1 MTESATTTTTD
12 AQAVVQAVPIG
23 VLGMLG
29 FLVVADARVIDPLLP
44 VIATSF
50 NTSIAAAGL
59 TISAYTLPYG
69 VFQLVYGPLGDR
81 AGKLRIMSIA
91 ILAFAVGTA
100 VCAAAASLET
110 LIALRFLTGV
120 AAAALIPLSL
130 AYIGDTVP
138 YGERQA
144 ALGRYL
150 SAIAL
155 GQILGASLGATVAD
169 VLSWRLIFLAYGL
182 AALGVG
188 LKFGRIARRQPLPP
202 VTETAE
208 PGPRTVKRYA
218 RPYIAVLRESAA
230 RVVLVTVCLEGLC
243 FFGGFVYVGASLRDR
258 YGLPFAAIGLIL
270 AGFGVGG
277 IIYARIIGRLL
288 PRLGERRL
296 VLLGGSL
303 IISAYLAIAFTPA
316 WQPIPALVVITGI
329 GFYMLHSTL
338 QTKATELAPDA
349 RGTAVALFAFFLFLG
364 QSLGALF
371 FGQIVTRAGYTPAL
385 ALSATLVALIA
396 LFFASRVNTLPGG
409 AALAEQ
415 STHNRG
421 CTIPNQGFR
430 KEGRTFR

>member
-1 MTESATTTTTD
+1 VTEGAAATTTGTKP
-12 AQAVVQAVPIG
+12 VIQAVPIG
-23 VLGMLG
+23 VLGALG
-29 FLVVADARVIDPLLP
+29 FLVVADARVVDPLLP
-44 VIATSF
+44 IIASDF
-50 NTSIAAAGL
+50 DTSIAAAGL

-69 VFQLVYGPLGDR
+69 IFQLVYGPLGDR
-81 AGKLRIMSIA
+81 VGKLRIMSIS

-100 VCAAAASLET
+100 VCAAATSLGI
-110 LIALRFLTGV
+110 LVALRFLTGV
-120 AAAALIPLSL
+120 AAAAMIPLTL

-169 VLSWRLIFLAYGL
+169 ILSWRLIFLAYGL
-182 AALGVG
+182 AALAVG
-188 LKFGRIARRQPLPP
+188 LNFGRIARRQPLPP
-202 VTETAE
+202 PPETVD
-208 PGPRTVKRYA
+208 PGPRTIKRYA
-218 RPYIAVLRESAA
+218 QPYIAVLRESAA
-230 RVVLVTVCLEGLC
+230 RTVLATVCLEGLC

-258 YGLPFAAIGLIL
+258 YGLPFAAIGIIL
-270 AGFGVGG
+270 AGFGLGG
-277 IIYARIIGRLL
+277 IIYSRIIGRLL
-288 PRLGERRL
+288 PRIGERRL

-316 WQPIPALVVITGI
+316 WQPVPALVVLTGV

-338 QTKATELAPDA
+338 QTKATELAPRA

-364 QSLGALF
+364 QSLGALV
-371 FGQIVTRAGYTPAL
+371 FGQIVSRAGYTPAL

-409 AALAEQ
+409 TASVVAATDA
-415 STHNRG
+415 
-421 CTIPNQGFR
+421 
-430 KEGRTFR
+430 

>member
-1 MTESATTTTTD
+1 MVDASAANSTGD
-12 AQAVVQAVPIG
+12 KAVPSAVPIG
-23 VLGMLG
+23 VLGALG

-44 VIATSF
+44 IIADTF
-50 NTSIAAAGL
+50 DTSIAAAGL
-59 TISAYTLPYG
+59 AVSAYTLPYG
-69 VFQLVYGPLGDR
+69 LFQLVYGPLGDR
-81 AGKLRIMSIA
+81 VGKLRIMSIA
-91 ILAFAVGTA
+91 ILLFAVGTA
-100 VCAAAASLET
+100 VCAAATSLSI
-110 LIALRFLTGV
+110 LILLRFLTGV
-120 AAAALIPLSL
+120 AAAALIPLTL

-169 VLSWRLIFLAYGL
+169 FLSWRLIFLAYGL
-182 AALGVG
+182 SALVVG
-188 LKFGRIARRQPLPP
+188 LNFGRIARGQPVPP
-202 VTETAE
+202 PKPIE
-208 PGPRTVKRYA
+208 PGPRTLKRYA
-218 RPYIAVLRESAA
+218 RPYLTVLRESAA
-230 RVVLVTVCLEGLC
+230 RIVLTTVLLEGTC
-243 FFGGFVYVGASLRDR
+243 FFGGFVYVGAMLRSR
-258 YGLPFAAIGLIL
+258 YDLPFALIGLIL

-277 IIYARIIGRLL
+277 IIYSRLVGRLL

-303 IISAYLAIAFTPA
+303 IITAYLGIALSPA
-316 WQPIPALVVITGI
+316 WQPVPLLVVITGV

-364 QSLGALF
+364 QSLGALI
-371 FGQIVTRAGYTPAL
+371 FGQLVTRAGYTPAL

-409 AALAEQ
+409 SASVGVTADA
-415 STHNRG
+415 
-421 CTIPNQGFR
+421 
-430 KEGRTFR
+430 